1 MCTLEGRPPSPPKLM
16 VRWVDSILLN
26 NVKTID
32 QIIKNQLL
40 VDNRWSSKALKNLDI
55 LLSLRFGIFEKSPLG
70 DFLERFEKKSPNQK
84 LVHRFGPVC
93 FWNIWLENFSRGY
106 IVISLFLG
114 GILW

>member
-16 VRWVDSILLN
+16 VRWVGSILFN

-70 DFLERFEKKSPNQK
+70 DFLERFEKKSPNQSSCTD
-84 LVHRFGPVC
+84 LVQCAFGTFGWKIFP
-93 FWNIWLENFSRGY
+93 
-106 IVISLFLG
+106 G
-114 GILW
+114 GILS